1 MAVPRRLI
9 LPSIGQKQQWLRVD
23 HKTRFASVHSNKWLT
38 LLGPDSSLSI
48 SEQEVKLAAR
58 FNDSTFSN
66 IQITSYL
73 YDKNNSSTSSAS
85 SCLLR
90 VYKVDV
96 PDWTETFVT
105 DLSTTLQP
113 NSYFYANPTIA
124 SLGLSFQGGDTLMI
138 EAIITRLGINY
149 RERIYVNHL
158 GIYDNVTRLRQDV
171 EFLEVTKK
179 DL

>member
-1 MAVPRRLI
+1 MAVTRRFV
-9 LPSIGQKQQWLRVD
+9 PTSTGQKQQWLKVD
-23 HKTRFASVHSNKWLT
+23 HKTRYASVLSDKWLT
-38 LLGPDSSLSI
+38 LLGPDSSLST
-48 SEQEVKLAAR
+48 SDQQVKLAAR

-66 IQITSYL
+66 IQISAYL
-73 YDKNNSSTSSAS
+73 YDKNNGATASAS
-85 SCLLR
+85 SCLLQ

-96 PDWTETFVT
+96 PNWTETFIT
-105 DLSTTLQP
+105 DLTATVQP
-113 NSYFYANPTIA
+113 NSYFYANPTVT

-138 EAIITRLGINY
+138 EAVITRLGITY
-149 RERIYVNHL
+149 RDRVYVNHL